1 MGHELTGNECYTI
14 KIVCMIVDVFSNE
27 CLECTK
33 SIAMKFCRYTLH
45 LATVKNGGIYRE
57 INKKQIMS

>member
-27 CLECTK
+27 CLHGMHKEHCNEVLQINT
-33 SIAMKFCRYTLH
+33 AFGYCEEWMK
-45 LATVKNGGIYRE
+45 RE
-57 INKKQIMS
+57 LSNELSC